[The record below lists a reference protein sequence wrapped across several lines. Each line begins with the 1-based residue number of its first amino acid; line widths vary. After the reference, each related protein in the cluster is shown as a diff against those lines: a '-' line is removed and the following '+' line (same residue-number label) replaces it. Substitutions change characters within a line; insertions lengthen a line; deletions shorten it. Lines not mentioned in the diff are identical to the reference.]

1 MKLPFLILLTA
12 AMPVRAID
20 APRFQAG
27 TNATTITPALLGQWA
42 EEARAGHPVLRGANA
57 RASAARANIE
67 SVRTWDDPTFRFG
80 GTVASS
86 RGANLREDGD
96 LIYGLEQKL
105 PLFGKADSQRHF
117 ADAAQATAHTQADL
131 AFQQLRRDIAL
142 AAFRLALAEEQL
154 ALGAEDLAAL
164 ETLAT
169 LTEQRYRAGN
179 ATQVDVL
186 RAQAERAKR
195 ADQLR
200 TDMSRRDHSR
210 LTLNRLLNREL
221 HAALPSLRLPE
232 IAPPIPYS
240 SRLVDLALRFEPRV
254 KMLRQ
259 EIKQAEAAIQV
270 SKRQRLPDVSVG
282 VEGRQYS
289 GDGGFREGT
298 FLVSFSLPWGNR
310 KRYDADVR
318 REQGRL
324 QAATF
329 DAADYELS
337 VREEIHHLAVEMD
350 SGRREAVLNRDEQIP
365 RAELALKSAMA
376 AWESNQG
383 MFRDVLETR
392 RMLIDARLMQI
403 RAITDQYLAM
413 SELVLCCGLSDLEA
427 LQMFVKDNPVR
438 QEGDE

>member
-1 MKLPFLILLTA
+1 MKLPFYILLIA

-20 APRFQAG
+20 APRLQAE
-27 TNATTITPALLGQWA
+27 TNATILTPALLGQWA

-67 SVRTWDDPTFRFG
+67 SVRTWDDPTFTFG

-86 RGANLREDGD
+86 RGPNLSEDGN

-105 PLFGKADSQRHF
+105 PLFGKADSQKKF
-117 ADAAQATAHTQADL
+117 ADAAQITAQTQADL
-131 AFQQLRRDIAL
+131 VFQQLRRDIAL
-142 AAFRLALAEEQL
+142 ASFRLALAEEQL
-154 ALGAEDLAAL
+154 ALGAEDVAAL

-169 LTEQRYRAGN
+169 LTEHRYRAGN

-186 RAQAERAKR
+186 RAQSERAKR

-200 TDMSRRDHSR
+200 SDTSRRDQAR
-210 LTLNRLLNREL
+210 LSLNRLLNRDL
-221 HAALPSLRLPE
+221 YTALPSLRLPE
-232 IAPPIPYS
+232 PAPSIPYN
-240 SRLVDLALRFEPRV
+240 SRLVELALRFEPRV

-259 EIKQAEAAIQV
+259 EIKQAEAAVQV

-282 VEGRQYS
+282 VEGRQYT

-298 FLVSFSLPWGNR
+298 FLVSLSLPWGNR

-318 REQGRL
+318 REQDRL

-329 DAADYELS
+329 DAADYEVA
-337 VREEIHHLAVEMD
+337 VREEIHHLAVEMANA
-350 SGRREAVLNRDEQIP
+350 RREALLNRDEQVP

-383 MFRDVLETR
+383 MFRDVLESR
-392 RMLIDARLMQI
+392 RMLIEARVMQV
-403 RAITDQYLAM
+403 RAIADQFVAM
-413 SELVLCCGLSDLEA
+413 SELVLCCGLGDLEA
-427 LQMFVKDNPVR
+427 LQTFVKENPTR
-438 QEGDE
+438 AEGDK